1 MSRKQ
6 MEQMMSMM
14 KTMHKEQ
21 QAQNVLVMQRIS
33 GIEEQ
38 LRDSA
43 SKDDVKEIVGA
54 LEGHVN
60 TRLNTI
66 SKTLL
71 KMDWQALRWRR
82 LDWAELPH
90 TTRKG
95 TLSFL
100 SLEDSMALNN
110 AMTNKVAR
118 PQLIK
123 SYKGVRSPAFDQ
135 HVYTDKED
143 FAALRWVMKKGVD
156 LQGFRLEVDGK
167 KGSGIVLLGL
177 MGDEYGENDMEIA
190 EYYAER
196 GKLLNVDEAC
206 ETETGGT
213 ALTRASRFGHLSI
226 VNALLSAGADKDKAM
241 DGGFTP
247 LHMAADKGNLE
258 VVKALLSAG
267 ADKDKADTEDFTP
280 LHMAADEGHLE
291 VAKAL
296 LSAGADKDKAD
307 EEGSTPL
314 YVAADEGHLEVVEVL
329 LSAGADWTKTRE
341 DGKTALDS
349 AKEEGHTEIALLLE
363 LVGQT

>member
-1 MSRKQ
+1 

-54 LEGHVN
+54 LEGRVN
-60 TRLNTI
+60 TRLTTI

-71 KMDWQALRWRR
+71 KMDWQALQWRR

-118 PQLIK
+118 PHLIK
-123 SYKGVRSPAFDQ
+123 SYKGMRSPAFDQ

-167 KGSGIVLLGL
+167 KGSGMVLFKL
-177 MGDEYGENDMEIA
+177 MGDEDEENEMEIA

-196 GKLLNVDEAC
+196 GKLQNVDEA
-206 ETETGGT
+206 ETETKTESGWT
-213 ALTRASRFGHLSI
+213 ALTRASHFGHLSV
-226 VNALLSAGADKDKAM
+226 VNVLLSVGADKDKA
-241 DGGFTP
+241 DNEGCTP
-247 LHMAADKGNLE
+247 LYLAADRGHLE
-258 VVKALLSAG
+258 VVKALLAKG
-267 ADKDKADTEDFTP
+267 AN
-280 LHMAADEGHLE
+280 
-291 VAKAL
+291 V
-296 LSAGADKDKAD
+296 DKAD
-307 EEGSTPL
+307 EWGFTPL
-314 YVAADEGHLEVVEVL
+314 YMAAQRGHLEVVEAL
-329 LSAGADWTKTRE
+329 LSAGADWTKTKE
-341 DGKTALDS
+341 DGKTALDI
-349 AKEEGHTEIALLLE
+349 AKWEGHTGIALLLE
-363 LVGQT
+363 QAAQKAAKKEKKEKKKK

>member
-1 MSRKQ
+1 
-6 MEQMMSMM
+6 
-14 KTMHKEQ
+14 
-21 QAQNVLVMQRIS
+21 MQRIS
-33 GIEEQ
+33 GMEEQ

-71 KMDWQALRWRR
+71 KMDWQALLWRR

-167 KGSGIVLLGL
+167 KGSGMVLFEL

-196 GKLLNVDEAC
+196 GKLLNVDEA

-213 ALTRASRFGHLSI
+213 ALTRASHFGQLSI

-241 DGGFTP
+241 DGGFAP
-247 LHMAADKGNLE
+247 LHMAASTGN
-258 VVKALLSAG
+258 
-267 ADKDKADTEDFTP
+267 
-280 LHMAADEGHLE
+280 LE

-296 LSAGADKDKAD
+296 LSAGADKDKAA

-314 YVAADEGHLEVVEVL
+314 YVAADEGHLDVVEAL

-363 LVGQT
+363 LAGQT

>member
-1 MSRKQ
+1 
-6 MEQMMSMM
+6 MSMM

-43 SKDDVKEIVGA
+43 SKDDVREM
-54 LEGHVN
+54 EGHVN

-118 PQLIK
+118 PHLIK
-123 SYKGVRSPAFDQ
+123 SYKGMRSPAFDQ

-167 KGSGIVLLGL
+167 KGSGMVLFEL
-177 MGDEYGENDMEIA
+177 MGGEYGENDMEIA

-206 ETETGGT
+206 ETQHGWT
-213 ALTRASRFGHLSI
+213 ALTRASHFGQLSI

-258 VVKALLSAG
+258 VV
-267 ADKDKADTEDFTP
+267 
-280 LHMAADEGHLE
+280 
-291 VAKAL
+291 KAL

-363 LVGQT
+363 LAGQT